1 MQGARNHGIG
11 LGLAAWEIEHA
22 KANAPQKKI
31 NTAAEMAIFSA
42 AARPNKFPNP
52 LSAKSKRTLFD

>member
-42 AARPNKFPNP
+42 AARPN
-52 LSAKSKRTLFD
+52 